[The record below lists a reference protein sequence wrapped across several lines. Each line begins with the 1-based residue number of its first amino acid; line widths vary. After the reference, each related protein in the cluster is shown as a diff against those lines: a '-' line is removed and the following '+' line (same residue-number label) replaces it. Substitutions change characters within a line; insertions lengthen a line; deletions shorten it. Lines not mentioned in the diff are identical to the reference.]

1 MNKPKSIC
9 SVLFLQAF
17 LTIFLA
23 HCPILSAVGQSTPAL
38 SVSRTIAG
46 RLISETKQPIIKA
59 TVSLLQ
65 VDSSLIL
72 TTQSDSSG
80 YFQINLAQTG
90 AYLVRI
96 THVGL
101 QSIFQPVSSSDSSS
115 GGPLALTM
123 QTKALNLA
131 EISVKQKRPFIELL
145 GDRTLLNVED
155 NPLYGGGT
163 TLDLLSLAPRLSIDV
178 INRKVAIDDKPGVV
192 LYQDNRQVYIPSER
206 IVPYLQSL
214 PANSISRIEILT
226 NPSARYDANSGGVIL
241 LFTKNFYQQGT
252 SLDLDLTGGFGRYV
266 KANASVGVS
275 VQKANLSGK
284 ILYNPSYRPTY
295 FSWNTR
301 QTLPAGQH
309 AESGYSTGT
318 QLNNE
323 DIRSHLFRTN
333 WDLKLTKQQTIGAV
347 LMLNQVS
354 DTQNPSSFL
363 EYQLASPSAELTR
376 INSVSQLRSRQL
388 NLSANVNYQ
397 FTFSK
402 PQTFLII
409 DIDAAQY
416 TDNSRS
422 RADYTLFV
430 DQPRPSESLAIDYPN
445 TIRFK
450 TAKADFST
458 VFFKKGTLETGVKYS
473 AITLQNQPDLINATP
488 GFDSLKRSLVRA
500 FHYDEFTS
508 AAYSSVSYQW
518 AGLSLRAGLRLEHTH
533 YEAQVN
539 NRLAVIR
546 DYTNLFPTVS
556 MQYTTKQNF
565 KYSLNLN
572 RRIVRPAFDVL
583 NPSYIFYNPLT
594 LYTGNPLLLPQLS
607 SSFQLG
613 LITPKRVSL
622 SFSYNYS
629 QNRITEV
636 LLRND
641 TVSAAILN
649 YYINFDWEK
658 RISLVLSIPVK
669 IRPFWQV
676 QGTLTGLMS
685 RFYSTFDNV
694 PVITSQPTVV
704 VKLLNTFSTGK
715 FSATLAFTG
724 RNTALIG
731 YLKYKPLWYLDA
743 GLQYAINNN
752 SSLKV
757 SANDIFHTL
766 LLQNYGNYL
775 NTSVAFYHKSE
786 TQQLLVSYALRFG
799 HTKAKPVNER
809 EFGSESEQQRLGGK
823 R

>member
-1 MNKPKSIC
+1 MMR
-9 SVLFLQAF
+9 
-17 LTIFLA
+17 
-23 HCPILSAVGQSTPAL
+23 AVGQSTPAL
-38 SVSRTIAG
+38 PVSLTIAG
-46 RLISETKQPIIKA
+46 QLTSETKQPVIQA

-72 TTQSDSSG
+72 TAQSDSSG
-80 YFQINLAQTG
+80 YFRINVVHNG

-101 QSIFQPVSSSDSSS
+101 QSIFQPVVSSDSTSS
-115 GGPLALTM
+115 APLAFTM

-131 EISVKQKRPFIELL
+131 EVSVKQKRPFIELL

-155 NPLYGGGT
+155 NPLYSGGT

-206 IVPYLQSL
+206 IVAYLQSL

-252 SLDLDLTGGFGRYV
+252 SLDLDLTGGFGRYI

-275 VQKANLSGK
+275 VQKTKLSGK
-284 ILYNPSYRPTY
+284 FLYNPSYRPTY
-295 FSWNTR
+295 FSWNTY
-301 QTLPAGQH
+301 QTVPAGQY
-309 AESGYSTGT
+309 AESGYSSGN
-318 QLNNE
+318 QLNKE
-323 DIRSHLFRTN
+323 DISAHLFRTN

-347 LMLNQVS
+347 LMLNQIS
-354 DTQNPSSFL
+354 DTQNPSSSL
-363 EYQLASPSAELTR
+363 EYQLASPSARLTK
-376 INSVSQLRSRQL
+376 INSISQLRSRQL

-402 PQTFLII
+402 PQTFLTI

-422 RADYTLFV
+422 RADYTLLP
-430 DQPRPSESLAIDYPN
+430 DQPRPSESLVIDYPN

-450 TAKADFST
+450 TAKADFT
-458 VFFKKGTLETGVKYS
+458 TAIFQKGTLETGVKYS
-473 AITLQNQPDLINATP
+473 AITLQNQPDLLKATP
-488 GFDSLKRSLVRA
+488 GFDSLKRSLIRA

-518 AGLSLRAGLRLEHTH
+518 SGISVRAGLRLEHTH

-539 NRLAVIR
+539 NRLEVIR

-556 MQYTTKQNF
+556 IQYTNKQSF
-565 KYSLNLN
+565 KYTLNFN

-613 LITPKRVSL
+613 LITPKRLSL
-622 SFSYNYS
+622 SLSYNHS
-629 QNRITEV
+629 RNRITEI
-636 LLRND
+636 LFRND
-641 TVSAAILN
+641 TTSAAILN

-658 RISLVLSIPVK
+658 RMSLVLSIPVK

-676 QGTLTGLMS
+676 QATMTGLMS
-685 RFYSTFDNV
+685 RFYSTFERV
-694 PVITSQPTVV
+694 PITTSQPTVV
-704 VKLLNTFSTGK
+704 VKLLNTFSMGK
-715 FSATLAFTG
+715 LSATLAFTG

-731 YLKYKPLWYLDA
+731 YLKYKPIWYLDA
-743 GLQYAINNN
+743 GLQYSINNN
-752 SSLKV
+752 SSLKM
-757 SANDIFHTL
+757 SATDIFHTL